1 MNGPG
6 CYSRWSFSVTLILRL
21 KRTKKKTERINTNR
35 TEQATAAEIIPALL
49 LFVPAYI
56 KHVQLELAYNCD
68 EFRIRFTGDD
78 FDNI

>member
-1 MNGPG
+1 
-6 CYSRWSFSVTLILRL
+6 V
-21 KRTKKKTERINTNR
+21 
-35 TEQATAAEIIPALL
+35 TAAEIIPALL